1 VLPPAVPLP
10 ELLPL
15 DVPAEIIALLYSWRW
30 TIEIFFRFLKH
41 LLGCH
46 HLYFHSQNGIEL
58 QVYCAIIVC
67 MLISLWTGRKP
78 TKRTFEMVGYYFLG
92 LATEAELMAHLDK
105 LKQQDAAKSQA

>member
-1 VLPPAVPLP
+1 
-10 ELLPL
+10 
-15 DVPAEIIALLYSWRW
+15 
-30 TIEIFFRFLKH
+30 LKH

-92 LATEAELMAHLDK
+92 LANESESVGASGRTKTARLGQESGLTSTVK
-105 LKQQDAAKSQA
+105 LPLLRPLSRMILAA